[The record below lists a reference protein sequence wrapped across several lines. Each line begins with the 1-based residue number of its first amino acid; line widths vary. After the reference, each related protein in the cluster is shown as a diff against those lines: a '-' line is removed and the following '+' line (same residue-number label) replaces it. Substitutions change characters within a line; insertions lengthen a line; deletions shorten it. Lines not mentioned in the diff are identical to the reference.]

1 VSRRCQRALDWF
13 TFFVADVQ
21 TGFGPFISVYLTAH
35 QWTQVDIGLVLT
47 AGGLAALAFQMPGG
61 LILDAVRSERRVAA
75 FAMIGIS
82 VSALVLAL
90 WPILHAAA
98 SCVLNPAI
106 AAISLGLVGHAA
118 VGERFGRN
126 ARFASI
132 GSGLAAAGMGATG
145 YFLSNQA
152 VFLVTALLT
161 VPTLIA
167 LAHIPASQID
177 PVRAHGGLARGR
189 TATTSAAL
197 RTLLTNRSLAT
208 FAVCV
213 GIFQLANAAMLPLMA
228 SIITMRSST
237 WATTLVAACIVV
249 PQLAVA
255 AISPT
260 VGRWAQRFGR
270 RPILLL
276 GFGAMPVRGLL
287 FMVVTDPQLL
297 VAVQLLD
304 GICAAVFGVLVPL
317 TIADITRD
325 TGRFN
330 LAQGI
335 VGTGIGIGASLSTTL
350 AGLISDRL
358 GSGVA
363 FLGLACIG
371 AAGFLLFW
379 LLMPETAERKD
390 DRKLLPSGR
399 K

>member
-1 VSRRCQRALDWF
+1 MV
-13 TFFVADVQ
+13 
-21 TGFGPFISVYLTAH
+21 P
-35 QWTQVDIGLVLT
+35 T

-75 FAMIGIS
+75 LAMIGIS

-90 WPILHAAA
+90 WPIFPAVLGAQILHAAA

-118 VGERFGRN
+118 IGERFGRN

-152 VFLVTALLT
+152 VFLVTALLA

-167 LAHIPASQID
+167 LAHIPPNRSIPCAPTAGWHTGARPRRQRRCAPSHQ
-177 PVRAHGGLARGR
+177 PVAADLCRLRRHLSAGERGHAAADGERHHHALEHLGHHVGRGLHRGAATRGR
-189 TATTSAAL
+189 GDFAA
-197 RTLLTNRSLAT
+197 
-208 FAVCV
+208 
-213 GIFQLANAAMLPLMA
+213 
-228 SIITMRSST
+228 
-237 WATTLVAACIVV
+237 
-249 PQLAVA
+249 
-255 AISPT
+255 
-260 VGRWAQRFGR
+260 VGRWAQRWGR

-276 GFGAMPVRGLL
+276 GFGALPIRGLL
-287 FMVVTDPQLL
+287 FMVVTDPSLL
-297 VAVQLLD
+297 VAIQLLD

-317 TIADITRD
+317 SIADITRD

-350 AGLISDRL
+350 GGLMSDRL
-358 GSGVA
+358 GSSVA

-371 AAGFLLFW
+371 AAGFVLFW
-379 LLMPETAERKD
+379 LLMPETGERRS
-390 DRKLLPSGR
+390 DRKLLASGR

>member
-1 VSRRCQRALDWF
+1 
-13 TFFVADVQ
+13 VQ
-21 TGFGPFISVYLTAH
+21 TGFGPFISVYLTTH

-61 LILDAVRSERRVAA
+61 LLLDAVRSERRVAA
-75 FAMIGIS
+75 LAMIGIS
-82 VSALVLAL
+82 ASALVLAL
-90 WPILHAAA
+90 WPIFPAVLGAQILHAAA

-161 VPTLIA
+161 IPTLIA
-167 LAHIPASQID
+167 LAHIPANQID
-177 PVRAHGGLARGR
+177 PIRAHGGLARGR
-189 TATTSAAL
+189 TATTGAAL
-197 RTLLTNRSLAT
+197 RVLLTNRSLPT

-228 SIITMRSST
+228 SIVTMRSST

-249 PQLAVA
+249 PQLMVA

-260 VGRWAQRFGR
+260 VGRLAQRFGR

-276 GFGAMPVRGLL
+276 GFGALPIRGLL
-287 FMVVTDPQLL
+287 FMVVRDPQLL

-335 VGTGIGIGASLSTTL
+335 VGTGIGIGAAAAWRSWAWPAS
-350 AGLISDRL
+350 APPASSC
-358 GSGVA
+358 SG
-363 FLGLACIG
+363 C
-371 AAGFLLFW
+371 
-379 LLMPETAERKD
+379 
-390 DRKLLPSGR
+390 
-399 K
+399 

>member
-1 VSRRCQRALDWF
+1 MSRRCQRALDWF

-61 LILDAVRSERRVAA
+61 LILDAVRAERRVAA

-90 WPILHAAA
+90 WPIFPAVLGAQILHAAA

-161 VPTLIA
+161 IPTLIA
-167 LAHIPASQID
+167 LAHIPANQID
-177 PVRAHGGLARGR
+177 PIRAHGGLARGR
-189 TATTSAAL
+189 TATTGAAL
-197 RTLLTNRSLAT
+197 RLLLTNRSLPT

-228 SIITMRSST
+228 SIVTMRSST

-249 PQLAVA
+249 PQLMVA

-260 VGRWAQRFGR
+260 VGRLAQRFGR
-270 RPILLL
+270 RPILLI
-276 GFGAMPVRGLL
+276 GFGALPVRGLL
-287 FMVVTDPQLL
+287 FMVVRDPQLL

-358 GSGVA
+358 GSSAA
-363 FLGLACIG
+363 FLGC
-371 AAGFLLFW
+371 
-379 LLMPETAERKD
+379 T
-390 DRKLLPSGR
+390 
-399 K
+399 

>member
-1 VSRRCQRALDWF
+1 
-13 TFFVADVQ
+13 
-21 TGFGPFISVYLTAH
+21 
-35 QWTQVDIGLVLT
+35 
-47 AGGLAALAFQMPGG
+47 
-61 LILDAVRSERRVAA
+61 
-75 FAMIGIS
+75 
-82 VSALVLAL
+82 
-90 WPILHAAA
+90 
-98 SCVLNPAI
+98 
-106 AAISLGLVGHAA
+106 
-118 VGERFGRN
+118 
-126 ARFASI
+126 
-132 GSGLAAAGMGATG
+132 
-145 YFLSNQA
+145 
-152 VFLVTALLT
+152 
-161 VPTLIA
+161 
-167 LAHIPASQID
+167 
-177 PVRAHGGLARGR
+177 
-189 TATTSAAL
+189 
-197 RTLLTNRSLAT
+197 
-208 FAVCV
+208 
-213 GIFQLANAAMLPLMA
+213 MLPLMA
-228 SIITMRSST
+228 SIVTMRSST

-249 PQLAVA
+249 PQVAVA

-358 GSGVA
+358 GSSVA

>member
-1 VSRRCQRALDWF
+1 M
-13 TFFVADVQ
+13 Q

-35 QWTQVDIGLVLT
+35 QWTQVDIGLILT

-75 FAMIGIS
+75 LAMIGIS
-82 VSALVLAL
+82 ASALLLAL
-90 WPILHAAA
+90 WPIFPAVLGAQILHAAA

-161 VPTLIA
+161 IPTLIA
-167 LAHIPASQID
+167 LAHIPANQID
-177 PVRAHGGLARGR
+177 PIRAHGGLARGR
-189 TATTSAAL
+189 TATTGAAL
-197 RTLLTNRSLAT
+197 RMLLTNRSLPT

-228 SIITMRSST
+228 SIVTMRSST

-249 PQLAVA
+249 PQLMVA

-260 VGRWAQRFGR
+260 VGRLAQRFGR

-276 GFGAMPVRGLL
+276 GFGALPIRGLL
-287 FMVVTDPQLL
+287 FMVVRDPQLL

-371 AAGFLLFW
+371 ATGFVLFW
-379 LLMPETAERKD
+379 LLMPETGERPG

>member
-90 WPILHAAA
+90 WPIFPAVLGAQILHAAA

-152 VFLVTALLT
+152 VFLVT
-161 VPTLIA
+161 VSPRSSGMM
-167 LAHIPASQID
+167 ASS
-177 PVRAHGGLARGR
+177 ASSMRGR
-189 TATTSAAL
+189 WS
-197 RTLLTNRSLAT
+197 
-208 FAVCV
+208 
-213 GIFQLANAAMLPLMA
+213 
-228 SIITMRSST
+228 
-237 WATTLVAACIVV
+237 VV
-249 PQLAVA
+249 FKPN
-255 AISPT
+255 I
-260 VGRWAQRFGR
+260 
-270 RPILLL
+270 
-276 GFGAMPVRGLL
+276 
-287 FMVVTDPQLL
+287 
-297 VAVQLLD
+297 
-304 GICAAVFGVLVPL
+304 
-317 TIADITRD
+317 
-325 TGRFN
+325 
-330 LAQGI
+330 
-335 VGTGIGIGASLSTTL
+335 
-350 AGLISDRL
+350 
-358 GSGVA
+358 
-363 FLGLACIG
+363 
-371 AAGFLLFW
+371 
-379 LLMPETAERKD
+379 
-390 DRKLLPSGR
+390 
-399 K
+399 

>member
-1 VSRRCQRALDWF
+1 L
-13 TFFVADVQ
+13 
-21 TGFGPFISVYLTAH
+21 I
-35 QWTQVDIGLVLT
+35 LT

-61 LILDAVRSERRVAA
+61 LLLDAVRSERRVAA
-75 FAMIGIS
+75 LAMIGIS
-82 VSALVLAL
+82 ASALLLAL
-90 WPILHAAA
+90 WPIFPAVLGAQILHAAA

-161 VPTLIA
+161 IPTLIA
-167 LAHIPASQID
+167 LAHIPANQID
-177 PVRAHGGLARGR
+177 PIRAHGGLARGR
-189 TATTSAAL
+189 TATTGAAL
-197 RTLLTNRSLAT
+197 RVLLSNRSLPT

-228 SIITMRSST
+228 SIVTMRSST

-249 PQLAVA
+249 PQLMVA

-260 VGRWAQRFGR
+260 VGRLAQRFGR

-276 GFGAMPVRGLL
+276 GFGALPIRGLL
-287 FMVVTDPQLL
+287 FMVVRDPQLL

-358 GSGVA
+358 GSSAA

-371 AAGFLLFW
+371 ATGFVLFW
-379 LLMPETAERKD
+379 LLMPETGERPG